1 MSQATA
7 TLKRTGELKRTRRR
21 RFHPRVYAEIIERQD
36 GFCACGCE
44 EELGT
49 DPRDIQFDHELALH
63 LGGEDTPENLRALKK
78 RHHLV
83 KTIRET
89 KDRAKFVRIAERA
102 GLSKRRMNR
111 QDQMLAKMLG
121 ASSG

>member
-1 MSQATA
+1 MALATKSRERS
-7 TLKRTGELKRTRRR
+7 TELRRTRRR
-21 RFHPRVYAEIIERQD
+21 KFHPRVYAEIIERQN
-36 GFCACGCE
+36 GICACGCG

-49 DPRDIQFDHELALH
+49 DPRDIQFDHEIPLWS
-63 LGGEDTPENLRALKK
+63 GGEDTPDNVRAVIKK
-78 RHHLV
+78 HHLV

-111 QDQMLAKMLG
+111 QDRALARMLETAN
-121 ASSG
+121 A